1 MADAKTKL
9 DVWNIDYIEEDNM
22 VYKKLKCK
30 EAEFTNHSYWE
41 EVPDEDLWEDGE
53 LESLDVKNKIYLAV
67 VKLGN
72 WKLIRRKDD

>member
-1 MADAKTKL
+1 MNAKTKL

-41 EVPDEDLWEDGE
+41 DVLDEDLWENGE
-53 LESLDVKNKIYLAV
+53 ISDAEVVDKIYRKV
-67 VKLGN
+67 IIQGD